1 MKIIAPL
8 VTSLI
13 LALPATAQSS
23 PRIAELLDTANDF
36 VTVGNYRQAQEYF
49 KKARRET
56 QDACEAM
63 HIAASE
69 LAAQELERLIRA
81 QELERL
87 IRAQELGR
95 LMPAQELER
104 LIRVQEFGAR
114 RDELSGGILCYR
126 KWDKG

>member
-1 MKIIAPL
+1 MVMKMIAPL

-81 QELERL
+81 QE
-87 IRAQELGR
+87 
-95 LMPAQELER
+95 
-104 LIRVQEFGAR
+104 FGAR

-126 KWDKG
+126 KWDEG